1 MMSATANLGVTITN
15 KGTLTGTRIHVED
28 IPPIQ
33 SNEAPPD
40 AVAVLSN
47 KEETLA
53 GQEDTNDKKEEDTS
67 IIPITSD
74 THSSARTQT
83 VTDRAYVININANS
97 TLADSIEQILH
108 YPNNSTFEIHLKALR
123 RCETPLL
130 KGRISGPSL
139 SIIKWMNQIETDTGS
154 INANVLVGSYDQ
166 DLLPISGKY
175 FVEIIG
181 VACSDLKFESKITQ
195 EASCVENPEH
205 HRITSDD
212 ASINVHLAV
221 LASAPAP
228 VAAIQS
234 DNHAMGRWINKKL
247 AGHLQGKEILEKEA
261 LTRLPIEPIF
271 TRYQAQNCRSADE
284 KMTPRCSVPADLTR
298 FDAYEFQWLNATHT
312 GLDKKYLLNSAKEF
326 KVCIVGFSHSRHI
339 ATHIANGGYERDNK
353 NLLRYFAKAHYPS
366 DISEGYSRAELVNN
380 NCTQIIL
387 GLGQWPGIKGMD
399 FTVFNHTMK
408 LAVDNIVKSFADIE
422 QSVEVFL
429 RSIHLMPIG
438 DGNGKCGW
446 KRDFRAPFVIDGYNK
461 VLKELSYQY
470 DDHVKYV
477 DTNFIMGA
485 MWDSAMDWCHVGSVP
500 GAAEALYLLREVT
513 GMNKHIN

>member
-1 MMSATANLGVTITN
+1 MLVVLVAASLFTIKSIYSKERAMIPATANLGVLITN
-15 KGTLTGTRIHVED
+15 KGTLMVTGSHVED
-28 IPPIQ
+28 ILPIQ
-33 SNEAPPD
+33 SEEAPPA

-53 GQEDTNDKKEEDTS
+53 DHEDTNDKKEEDIS

-74 THSSARTQT
+74 NPSRASTQT
-83 VTDRAYVININANS
+83 VTDRAHIININANS

-123 RCETPLL
+123 RCERPLL

-139 SIIKWMNQIETDTGS
+139 SMIKWMNQIETDTGS

-195 EASCVENPEH
+195 VAPCVENPEH

-221 LASAPAP
+221 SALAPVP
-228 VAAIQS
+228 VAAAQS
-234 DNHAMGRWINKKL
+234 DNHVMGRWINTKL
-247 AGHLQGKEILEKEA
+247 AGHLRGDEILESEA
-261 LTRLPIEPIF
+261 LSRLPIEPIF
-271 TRYQAQNCRSADE
+271 TRYQAHNCRSADE
-284 KMTPRCSVPADLTR
+284 KKTPRCSVPADLTR
-298 FDAYEFQWLNATHT
+298 FNTYEFQWLNATHT
-312 GLDKKYLLNSAKEF
+312 GLDKKYFLNSAKEF

-339 ATHIANGGYERDNK
+339 EKHIATHIANGRYERDNK
-353 NLLRYFAKAHYPS
+353 NLSRYWAKARYPS
-366 DISEGYSRAELVNN
+366 DISDDYSRAELVNN

-387 GLGQWPGIKGMD
+387 GLGQWPGSKGMD
-399 FTVFNHTMK
+399 FTEFNHTMK
-408 LAVDNIVKSFADIE
+408 LAIDNIVKSFTDIE
-422 QSVEVFL
+422 QTIEVFM

-438 DGNGKCGW
+438 D
-446 KRDFRAPFVIDGYNK
+446 
-461 VLKELSYQY
+461 S
-470 DDHVKYV
+470 
-477 DTNFIMGA
+477 
-485 MWDSAMDWCHVGSVP
+485 
-500 GAAEALYLLREVT
+500 T
-513 GMNKHIN
+513 GMCECSSNVAWSLAWCLLLTSLYQTVAITSN

>member
-1 MMSATANLGVTITN
+1 MKSRIKHNSCLMLVVLVAANLGVLITN
-15 KGTLTGTRIHVED
+15 KGTLT
-28 IPPIQ
+28 
-33 SNEAPPD
+33 A
-40 AVAVLSN
+40 
-47 KEETLA
+47 LA
-53 GQEDTNDKKEEDTS
+53 GHEDTNDKKE
-67 IIPITSD
+67 
-74 THSSARTQT
+74 
-83 VTDRAYVININANS
+83 VININANS

-139 SIIKWMNQIETDTGS
+139 SMIKWMNQIETDAGS

-181 VACSDLKFESKITQ
+181 VACSDLKFESKIRQ
-195 EASCVENPEH
+195 VASCVENPEH

-221 LASAPAP
+221 SALAPVP
-228 VAAIQS
+228 VAAAQS
-234 DNHAMGRWINKKL
+234 DNHVMGRWLNTKL
-247 AGHLQGKEILEKEA
+247 AGHLRGDEILESEA
-261 LTRLPIEPIF
+261 LSRLPIEPIF

-284 KMTPRCSVPADLTR
+284 KKTPRCSVPADLTR
-298 FDAYEFQWLNATHT
+298 FNAYEFQWLNATHT

-326 KVCIVGFSHSRHI
+326 KVCIAGFSHSRHI
-339 ATHIANGGYERDNK
+339 TKHIANGGYERDNK
-353 NLLRYFAKAHYPS
+353 NLRVYWAKAGYPS
-366 DISEGYSRAELVNN
+366 QISDDYSRAEFVNN

-387 GLGQWPGIKGMD
+387 GLGQWPGHEGMD
-399 FTVFNHTMK
+399 FTEFNHTMK
-408 LAVDNIVKSFADIE
+408 LAIDNIVKSFTDIE
-422 QSVEVFL
+422 QTIEVFM

-438 DGNGKCGW
+438 DSTGKCGR

-461 VLKELSYQY
+461 VLKELSDQY

-485 MWDSAMDWCHVGSVP
+485 MWDSAKDWCHVGSVP
-500 GAAEALYLLREVT
+500 GAAEALYLLREAT
-513 GMNKHIN
+513 GMNKNIN